1 MLQKAISQA
10 ESTLVGALG
19 HNPSIAD
26 AVMDIPAV
34 KDEVFNSIL
43 RSIVDECQVLCQK
56 TPQSQ
61 FRHMSVKEIEE
72 FKWESLVKELQTKSP
87 LLLKILTAVVVRID
101 SRYAPKSQ
109 IVHHPAIVTAIAV
122 LLKERNREMSG
133 VQSIN
138 SCLMYACH
146 CEKQVC
152 MLGNRVMFWCLL
164 CN

>member
-1 MLQKAISQA
+1 MGKFGQ
-10 ESTLVGALG
+10 
-19 HNPSIAD
+19 
-26 AVMDIPAV
+26 
-34 KDEVFNSIL
+34 
-43 RSIVDECQVLCQK
+43 R
-56 TPQSQ
+56 TPN
-61 FRHMSVKEIEE
+61 K
-72 FKWESLVKELQTKSP
+72 KSP

-152 MLGNRVMFWCLL
+152 MLGN
-164 CN
+164 

>member
-61 FRHMSVKEIEE
+61 FRS
-72 FKWESLVKELQTKSP
+72 S
-87 LLLKILTAVVVRID
+87 
-101 SRYAPKSQ
+101 
-109 IVHHPAIVTAIAV
+109 
-122 LLKERNREMSG
+122 NG
-133 VQSIN
+133 
-138 SCLMYACH
+138 
-146 CEKQVC
+146 
-152 MLGNRVMFWCLL
+152 
-164 CN
+164 

>member
-56 TPQSQ
+56 APQSQ

-87 LLLKILTAVVVRID
+87 LLLKILTAVVVR
-101 SRYAPKSQ
+101 
-109 IVHHPAIVTAIAV
+109 
-122 LLKERNREMSG
+122 
-133 VQSIN
+133 
-138 SCLMYACH
+138 
-146 CEKQVC
+146 
-152 MLGNRVMFWCLL
+152 
-164 CN
+164 